1 MAIAGSK
8 FLPLSGLTA
17 DISVSQ
23 IVTSLMFIPPPAWL
37 RIWITFTRH
46 VVFMF
51 PNGIFLIYRYRPG
64 SISQF
69 LHKTLRR
76 QKQNCEMKRRKKK
89 KCLFALHTSSSRDL
103 PNCFLQM
110 QALDFFSEVKLML
123 AKTAFYNS
131 AEACCFFV

>member
-23 IVTSLMFIPPPAWL
+23 IVTSLMFIPPGMAEDFDNVHSPCGLYVPKWNLSDLQIPAW
-37 RIWITFTRH
+37 
-46 VVFMF
+46 
-51 PNGIFLIYRYRPG
+51 IYF
-64 SISQF
+64 SVLAQNI
-69 LHKTLRR
+69 KTTKTKLWNE
-76 QKQNCEMKRRKKK
+76 KEKKK